1 MAITGQPAIGCHS
14 RRDSAHKKENFMD
27 AITQQLIQQLSGSA
41 LSEIGKKIGAD
52 KQTASTAMS
61 VALPLLVSALAK
73 NSSQPKGAESL
84 HTALA
89 EDHDGSILDDIS
101 GFLTD
106 PAAANGA
113 GILKH
118 VLGGQQPVVA
128 KGVAKGTGLKADQ
141 VVQLLQIAAPLVM
154 GLLGKQQQQEK
165 LDTNG
170 LTSFLGSQQQQVQ
183 ESNPDLMGALNT
195 LLDADKDGSALDDI
209 LGMAGNLLG
218 GSK

>member
-1 MAITGQPAIGCHS
+1 
-14 RRDSAHKKENFMD
+14 MD

-128 KGVAKGTGLKADQ
+128 KGVAKGTGLNADQ

-165 LDTNG
+165 LDTKG
-170 LTSFLGSQQQQVQ
+170 LTSFLGSQQQQVK

-195 LLDADKDGSALDDI
+195 LLDADQDGSALDDI
-209 LGMAGNLLG
+209 LGMAGKLLG
-218 GSK
+218 GGK